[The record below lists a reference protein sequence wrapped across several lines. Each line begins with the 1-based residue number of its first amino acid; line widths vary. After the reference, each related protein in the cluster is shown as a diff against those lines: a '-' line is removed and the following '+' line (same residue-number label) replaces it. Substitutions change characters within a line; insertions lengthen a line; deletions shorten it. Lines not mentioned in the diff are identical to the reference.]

1 MAKKAKHRVKVISAA
16 TKMTERQAI
25 IKLFQRDEVELC
37 QFIVSTTRIMSLGFN
52 CTREMKS
59 LILESCL
66 EMNDENQSIARIYQ
80 CRQLFKT
87 ESSRLVLVDSKTD
100 LLIIDK
106 QVNRANFNSRAL
118 GLPRIGEGNAPVQ
131 IDELKEIWRDPE
143 NFKPTP
149 VAPVSEQT
157 IKQKPK
163 EDIWIQEA
171 GVSMNSGNH
180 IWRLEVLPK
189 HLADEDEYMDEYD

>member
-1 MAKKAKHRVKVISAA
+1 MAKKAKHQVKVISTA

-80 CRQLFKT
+80 CRQLFET

-118 GLPRIGEGNAPVQ
+118 RLPHIGEGN
-131 IDELKEIWRDPE
+131 
-143 NFKPTP
+143 TP
-149 VAPVSEQT
+149 V
-157 IKQKPK
+157 
-163 EDIWIQEA
+163 
-171 GVSMNSGNH
+171 
-180 IWRLEVLPK
+180 
-189 HLADEDEYMDEYD
+189 

>member
-1 MAKKAKHRVKVISAA
+1 MAKKAKHQVKVISAA

-106 QVNRANFNSRAL
+106 QVNRANF
-118 GLPRIGEGNAPVQ
+118 
-131 IDELKEIWRDPE
+131 
-143 NFKPTP
+143 
-149 VAPVSEQT
+149 
-157 IKQKPK
+157 
-163 EDIWIQEA
+163 
-171 GVSMNSGNH
+171 
-180 IWRLEVLPK
+180 
-189 HLADEDEYMDEYD
+189 